1 MTNFWSLF
9 YVLVFPTV
17 YELSVSENP
26 STENPSTAEFQLSSA
41 SVYKKKETTFSENEK
56 SFVNPSAEKPPAE
69 NEYVDIIIHN
79 TNAQDEPEKA

>member
-9 YVLVFPTV
+9 CVLVFPTV

-26 STENPSTAEFQLSSA
+26 STAEFQLSSA
-41 SVYKKKETTFSENEK
+41 SVYKKETTFSENVK

-69 NEYVDIIIHN
+69 NEYVDIIHN